1 MTILELIVLLET
13 TTKKSCYT
21 YPNIFTVEFLVYE
34 NCPKVPYGTRN
45 LVAANVFTLVYNL
58 TGLTLSEITSPK
70 QGQQALDLDFKQT
83 AAYLREKLSDP
94 T

>member
-1 MTILELIVLLET
+1 MTLIELIVLLET
-13 TTKKSCYT
+13 TTKKPCYT
-21 YPNIFTVEFLVYE
+21 YPDIFTIEFLVYE

-58 TGLTLSEITSPK
+58 TGLTLSEISSPRQK
-70 QGQQALDLDFKQT
+70 SPCLSFRQT
-83 AAYLREKLSDP
+83 AAYLKEKLSDP